1 MVDSTDNID
10 IVGTVSSRG
19 CFFGVAVD
27 IFIMAVTGV
36 LGIFVVA
43 GGIFVV
49 AFHMF
54 VIVVD
59 VFVMAVDVLVMAF
72 YILVAAFHI
81 FVVAQRIY

>member
-27 IFIMAVTGV
+27 IFIMAVTEV

-59 VFVMAVDVLVMAF
+59 VLVMVF
-72 YILVAAFHI
+72 HILVAAFPI
-81 FVVAQRIY
+81 FVVAQHIY